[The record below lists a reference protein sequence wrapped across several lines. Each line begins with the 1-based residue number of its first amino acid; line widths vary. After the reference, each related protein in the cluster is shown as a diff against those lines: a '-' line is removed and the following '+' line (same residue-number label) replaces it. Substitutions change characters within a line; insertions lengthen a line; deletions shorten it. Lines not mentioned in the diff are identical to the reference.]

1 MAIAF
6 DHVNQIRR
14 KIGELVG
21 IWGDLELLKIE
32 YQKLDLGNVLTDDD
46 FANSDITKQEFVDG
60 IAATLAVMA
69 ALDTNGTNL
78 FKVSDGGH
86 R

>member
-1 MAIAF
+1 MAVPI

-32 YQKLDLGNVLTDDD
+32 YQKLDLGNVV
-46 FANSDITKQEFVDG
+46 SYS
-60 IAATLAVMA
+60 
-69 ALDTNGTNL
+69 ALKL
-78 FKVSDGGH
+78 RSFLLQ
-86 R
+86 